1 MPTDV
6 LAREHSW
13 PPQTEEQRAVA
24 EAAEEERVA
33 LQGLV
38 QSLEAQLEVERSR
51 RHEAEQ
57 EAEATVVENS
67 LLGQRLAALEGCRT
81 RQVELEAEVEEL
93 RQLWRAEVASARRAQ
108 QRALPNDEVFP
119 IVEDQPRGKPE
130 RGEEVE
136 EELEEED
143 EEEEEEGKG
152 VVVEEEEE
160 EGWEEKAWARRQSE
174 GCLQDT
180 SGEELRRRHR
190 PTCARRPRA
199 LWSRGVSLL
208 SEVDAQYSALQ
219 RQYDELLRRCEH
231 SSAANSHKA
240 VQTPSGYSGAGSC
253 PIHAHAAAHAAAHN
267 PRRRLSS
274 SSSSEPPEYKALF
287 MEIFNCIQ
295 RTKGDLSDSSV
306 QAIQRI
312 QATRLSQSIQTDE
325 AP

>member
-6 LAREHSW
+6 LACERSW
-13 PPQTEEQRAVA
+13 PPQTEEQRAAV

-38 QSLEAQLEVERSR
+38 QSLEAQLDVERSR

-81 RQVELEAEVEEL
+81 RQAELEAEVEEL

-108 QRALPNDEVFP
+108 QRALPNDDVFLNM
-119 IVEDQPRGKPE
+119 EDQPGGELE

-143 EEEEEEGKG
+143 EEEEEGEG
-152 VVVEEEEE
+152 VVVEENEDERL
-160 EGWEEKAWARRQSE
+160 EGKARARCQSE
-174 GCLQDT
+174 GSLQDT

-199 LWSRGVSLL
+199 LWNRGVSLL

-231 SSAANSHKA
+231 NSAANSHKA
-240 VQTPSGYSGAGSC
+240 VQTPSGVSGSGYC

-274 SSSSEPPEYKALF
+274 SASSEPPEYKALF

-295 RTKGDLSDSSV
+295 KTKGDLSDSSV

-312 QATRLSQSIQTDE
+312 QARRLSQSIQTDE

>member
-1 MPTDV
+1 MATDI
-6 LAREHSW
+6 LASERSW
-13 PPQTEEQRAVA
+13 PPQTEEQRAAA
-24 EAAEEERVA
+24 EAAEEERAA
-33 LQGLV
+33 LEGLV

-57 EAEATVVENS
+57 EAEATAVENS
-67 LLGQRLAALEGCRT
+67 LLGQRLAALECCRT
-81 RQVELEAEVEEL
+81 RQAELEAEVEEL

-108 QRALPNDEVFP
+108 QRALPNDDVFLTA
-119 IVEDQPRGKPE
+119 EDQP
-130 RGEEVE
+130 GEEVE
-136 EELEEED
+136 EEQ
-143 EEEEEEGKG
+143 EEEEEEDG

-160 EGWEEKAWARRQSE
+160 GREGKARARCQSE
-174 GCLQDT
+174 GSLQDT

-199 LWSRGVSLL
+199 LWSCGVSLL

-219 RQYDELLRRCEH
+219 RQYDELLRRCQH
-231 SSAANSHKA
+231 GSMANSHKA
-240 VQTPSGYSGAGSC
+240 VQTPSGVGGSGSC

-267 PRRRLSS
+267 PRHRLSS
-274 SSSSEPPEYKALF
+274 SASSEPPEYKALF

-295 RTKGDLSDSSV
+295 KTKGDLSDSSI

-312 QATRLSQSIQTDE
+312 QARRLSQSIQTDE